1 MLRKQYITLLFTG
14 ILAVLIGLPSCN
26 KDDDPNLNLTAPDSL
41 RVPTDN
47 AFVKLNP
54 TTNASI
60 IFEWKPGVAADG
72 SLVMYELAFDKED
85 GNFSN
90 PVYKMASDGNGGQN
104 RATLSH
110 KDLNKIAN
118 LAGIAS
124 LAKGK
129 LKWTVLA
136 SKGNNVQ
143 KSSASRTLEVERP
156 AGFSEIPAD
165 VYITGDATEYGAELS
180 QAGRL
185 KQIRAGEFEIYTAL
199 KTGTYHFV
207 NKTSG
212 TPVSFSVTGN
222 LIQEDGETTV
232 TGGTKVYRISLD
244 FNNAAAKLTEI
255 KEVGLW
261 FSPKKQ
267 VIVALPYV
275 GKGVWKVTNT
285 PIEFF
290 QESWGRDERYKFRLT
305 TKEGS
310 SADAMEFM
318 GSVNADNQRPTSST
332 PASYF
337 YLVPVNNSDYDY
349 SFKFRSEADN
359 SHADVTV
366 FLSPDVEA
374 YTHEIT
380 IR

>member
-1 MLRKQYITLLFTG
+1 MLAL
-14 ILAVLIGLPSCN
+14 LIGHTSCK
-26 KDDDPNLNLTAPDSL
+26 KDDAINLNLAAPDSL
-41 RVPTDN
+41 RVPSDN

-54 TTNASI
+54 TTSASVV
-60 IFEWKPGVAADG
+60 FEWKPGTAADG
-72 SLVMYELAFDKED
+72 SLVMYELAFDKEAGD
-85 GNFSN
+85 FSN
-90 PVYKMASDGNGGQN
+90 PVYKIASDGNGGQN

-136 SKGNNVQ
+136 SKGTNVQ
-143 KSSASRTLEVERP
+143 KASADRLLEVERP

-180 QAGRL
+180 KAGRL
-185 KQIRAGEFEIYTAL
+185 KQVRAGEFEIYTAL
-199 KTGTYHFV
+199 KPGMYRFV

-222 LIQEDGETTV
+222 LIQENGETTV
-232 TGGTKVYRISLD
+232 TGDSKVYRINLD

-275 GKGVWKVTNT
+275 GKGIWKVQNT

-305 TKEGS
+305 VKEGG
-310 SADAMEFM
+310 SADATEFM
-318 GSVNADNQRPTSST
+318 GSANADNQRPTAST
-332 PASYF
+332 PASFY

-349 SFKFRSEADN
+349 TYKFRSELDKAN
-359 SHADVTV
+359 ADVTV
-366 FLSPDVEA
+366 FLSPDAEA

-380 IR
+380 VR

>member
-1 MLRKQYITLLFTG
+1 MLAL
-14 ILAVLIGLPSCN
+14 LIGHTSCK
-26 KDDDPNLNLTAPDSL
+26 KDDAINLNLTAPDSL
-41 RVPTDN
+41 RVPSDN

-54 TTNASI
+54 TTNASVV
-60 IFEWKPGVAADG
+60 FEWKPGTAADG
-72 SLVMYELAFDKED
+72 SLVMYELAFDKEGGD
-85 GNFSN
+85 FTN
-90 PVYKMASDGNGGQN
+90 PVYKIASDGNGGQN

-136 SKGNNVQ
+136 SKGTNVQ
-143 KSSASRTLEVERP
+143 KATADRLLEVERP

-165 VYITGDATEYGAELS
+165 VYITGDATEYGAELGK
-180 QAGRL
+180 AGRL
-185 KQIRAGEFEIYTAL
+185 KQVRSGEFEIYTSL
-199 KTGTYHFV
+199 KPGTYRFV

-212 TPVSFSVTGN
+212 TPVAFSITGN
-222 LIQEDGETTV
+222 LIREDGETTV
-232 TGGTKVYRISLD
+232 TADARVYRISLD
-244 FNNAAAKLTEI
+244 FNNAAARLTEI

-267 VIVALPYV
+267 VIVVLPYA
-275 GKGVWKVTNT
+275 GKGIWKVQNT

-290 QESWGRDERYKFRLT
+290 QEGWGRDERYKFRLT
-305 TKEGS
+305 VKDGGN
-310 SADAMEFM
+310 ADATEFM
-318 GSVNADNQRPTSST
+318 GSANADNQRPTAST
-332 PASYF
+332 PASFY

-349 SFKFRSEADN
+349 TYKFRSELDKAN
-359 SHADVTV
+359 ADVTV

-380 IR
+380 VR

>member
-1 MLRKQYITLLFTG
+1 MKQYLSLLFAG
-14 ILAVLIGLPSCN
+14 MLALLLSQTSCK
-26 KDDDPNLNLTAPDSL
+26 KDDAINLNLTAPDSL
-41 RVPTDN
+41 RVPSDN

-54 TTNASI
+54 TTNASVV
-60 IFEWKPGVAADG
+60 FEWKPGEAADG
-72 SLVMYELAFDKED
+72 SLVMYELAFDKEGGD
-85 GNFSN
+85 FAN
-90 PVYKMASDGNGGQN
+90 PVYKIASDGNGGQN

-129 LKWTVLA
+129 LKWTLLA
-136 SKGNNVQ
+136 SKGTNVQ
-143 KSSASRTLEVERP
+143 KAAADRILEVERP

-165 VYITGDATEYGAELS
+165 VYLTGDATEYGADLS
-180 QAGRL
+180 KAGRL
-185 KQIRAGEFEIYTAL
+185 KQVRAGEFEIYTAL
-199 KTGTYHFV
+199 KAGTYHFV

-212 TPVSFSVTGN
+212 TPVSFSIAGN
-222 LIQEDGETTV
+222 LIQEEGETTV
-232 TGGTKVYRISLD
+232 TGDSKVYRINLD

-275 GKGVWKVTNT
+275 GKGIWKIENT

-305 TKEGS
+305 VKEGTG
-310 SADAMEFM
+310 ADATEFM
-318 GSVNADNQRPTSST
+318 GSTNADNQRPTAST
-332 PASYF
+332 PATFY
-337 YLVPVNNSDYDY
+337 YLVPVNSSDYDY
-349 SFKFRSEADN
+349 SYKFRSELDKAN
-359 SHADVTV
+359 ADVTV

-380 IR
+380 VR